1 MGRTW
6 KDSKFSFKERK
17 ESKKQ
22 KDQQKDFKF
31 PDKKK
36 LNKYNYEE

>member
-6 KDSKFSFKERK
+6 KDSKFSFKKEK
-17 ESKKQ
+17 ESKKH

-31 PDKKK
+31 SDKKK
-36 LNKYNYEE
+36 VNRYNYEE